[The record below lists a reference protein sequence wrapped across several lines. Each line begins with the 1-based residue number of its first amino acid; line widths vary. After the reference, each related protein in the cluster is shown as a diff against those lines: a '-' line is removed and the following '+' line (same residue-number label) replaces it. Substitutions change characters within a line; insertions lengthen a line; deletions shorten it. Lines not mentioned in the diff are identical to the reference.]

1 MNWST
6 LPSELQEKILTLV
19 PSRSIP
25 QCKQVCKSWK
35 DIIETRLNKNM
46 FGEVSKFVEKVE
58 TIEVGDLGDDGNE
71 REFELWGACE
81 NNIVIKS
88 DDRYNRDNYINLMVY
103 NLVTKDT
110 CRIGSIG
117 PLANE
122 SEGVLYF
129 HISKTLFAICYKSD
143 INLLRS
149 EHKVLKVFSLET
161 KEIVFED
168 IVPDTVCK
176 VQIDQSSSLLVLLHS
191 TKIEV
196 LSFNNNSLSRFSTNT
211 QLPLHFEDDESAVEN
226 DVNVTCWYSETSMSF
241 PNLSHFEVNEENGKY
256 QISAFV
262 WKIND
267 EKKQVKRHK
276 YYADFG
282 SYLQLTHDK
291 KVFWEA
297 FYVSSSFIVIT
308 KDGHDA
314 KSINYLLKVLNDEGE
329 LLKTI
334 QFNPRFGYLGSYM
347 HENRLV
353 IHSLEEGVKF
363 EMNMFD
369 LRELLNSE
377 ANNNLSM
384 KRFPGHVVNYDLVF
398 SDDTSITIIDLE
410 KGKLIVRRLDFWVNE

>member
-1 MNWST
+1 MNWSS

-81 NNIVIKS
+81 NN
-88 DDRYNRDNYINLMVY
+88 NRDNYINLMIY

-168 IVPDTVCK
+168 IVPDTVRK
-176 VQIDQSSSLLVLLHS
+176 VQIAQSSSLLVLLHS

-196 LSFNNNSLSRFSTNT
+196 LSFNNNSFSRFSTNT
-211 QLPLHFEDDESAVEN
+211 QLPIHFEDDESGVEI

-241 PNLSHFEVNEENGKY
+241 PNFSHFEVNEENGK
-256 QISAFV
+256 A
-262 WKIND
+262 KI
-267 EKKQVKRHK
+267 
-276 YYADFG
+276 
-282 SYLQLTHDK
+282 
-291 KVFWEA
+291 
-297 FYVSSSFIVIT
+297 
-308 KDGHDA
+308 
-314 KSINYLLKVLNDEGE
+314 
-329 LLKTI
+329 
-334 QFNPRFGYLGSYM
+334 
-347 HENRLV
+347 
-353 IHSLEEGVKF
+353 
-363 EMNMFD
+363 
-369 LRELLNSE
+369 
-377 ANNNLSM
+377 
-384 KRFPGHVVNYDLVF
+384 
-398 SDDTSITIIDLE
+398 LE
-410 KGKLIVRRLDFWVNE
+410 KTFLAWGSVPGTPKCFNEKNEVV